1 MTQVCKDVGWD
12 GDGFYCLRCGK
23 AGYKSEAQARGHLSQ
38 CKGRA
43 ISRGVPYV
51 ETQNWSVPVE
61 MSQQPVNQTVLPPGN
76 FGYAGGLR
84 ESEKGGGRTILSTTN
99 TLNDFRGKP
108 DYVSVEYVQ
117 SLQNQINALET
128 RVGFNDNH
136 YNHLLMQKNQ
146 PEQYH
151 SVNQD
156 FFSQYK
162 GIIIVGAIL
171 LFAVILSKQSN
182 QCLAGSGS
190 KGVSVGDIGGKA
202 LSKLVD
208 AGISKGVSAL
218 FK

>member
-1 MTQVCKDVGWD
+1 MSQVCKDVGWD
-12 GDGFYCLRCGK
+12 GKGFYCLRCGK

-43 ISRGVPYV
+43 ISRGVPYI
-51 ETQNWSVPVE
+51 ETQNWPVPVE
-61 MSQQPVNQTVLPPGN
+61 TSQQPVDQTVLPPAN

-84 ESEKGGGRTILSTTN
+84 EGEKGGGRITTPTTSILG
-99 TLNDFRGKP
+99 DFRSKP
-108 DYVSVEYVQ
+108 DYVSMEYVQ

-146 PEQYH
+146 SEQYH

-162 GIIIVGAIL
+162 GMIIVGAII
-171 LFAVILSKQSN
+171 LFAIIMSN
-182 QCLAGSGS
+182 QSGQCQAGSDG
-190 KGVSVGDIGGKA
+190 KGTHIGNIGTKA

-208 AGISKGVSAL
+208 TGISKGVSAL